1 MIVYMII
8 FHNEHIL
15 HAREWGWPGQGEG
28 LTLFLQLFYYLYI
41 IILLFTYQYVSV
53 FSNKKHQNS
62 LAILALYIPIL
73 IVYTDTF
80 STLSMSTW

>member
-1 MIVYMII
+1 MIVYMIM

-15 HAREWGWPGQGEG
+15 HARERGWPGQGDG

-53 FSNKKHQNS
+53 FSN
-62 LAILALYIPIL
+62 
-73 IVYTDTF
+73 
-80 STLSMSTW
+80 